1 MVRQTK
7 FYKSRYADDKQKDCY
22 KNFSHTHFLGDE
34 RNLDHVYLWNTYLR
48 RNLHRVATDYLGIRL
63 HIYQMIILYMMGIC
77 NFIVIVASRAA
88 AKSFIIALF
97 ACCRCIVYPHTQI
110 VIASATRGQ
119 SKLIISEKIQNELMS
134 MSPMLRKEI
143 VAVKNNQN
151 ETVVQFRSKST
162 ITVVTASEN
171 SRGYRSNCIIRE
183 EFRQINK
190 NVDDS
195 VLSPFQIVRQAPYLF
210 DPFYENT
217 PEAKDEPVDI
227 YISSSWMAGHWIR
240 IPINLVVNG

>member
-1 MVRQTK
+1 MIPMIRQTK

-22 KNFSHTHFLGDE
+22 NNFSHTHFLGDE

-171 SRGYRSNCIIRE
+171 SRG
-183 EFRQINK
+183 
-190 NVDDS
+190 
-195 VLSPFQIVRQAPYLF
+195 L
-210 DPFYENT
+210 
-217 PEAKDEPVDI
+217 PE
-227 YISSSWMAGHWIR
+227 
-240 IPINLVVNG
+240 